1 MLARIFL
8 DETKKENNLV
18 ELLKMLSASEI
29 LAQILSFFL
38 LLFLLRQFAWKKI
51 LGLLD
56 QRKEKISSQLGEI
69 ENTKLEIAKLKAD
82 YESKISTINAAAQA
96 KIDEAIEEAKEINA
110 QMRKKA
116 HEEAQDIIIDA
127 RQQVKYEVS
136 KAQEQLKEKIVDIA
150 LGAARTVIQEKLTE
164 DGDRKIVEDFIR
176 EVQKTE

>member
-1 MLARIFL
+1 M
-8 DETKKENNLV
+8 
-18 ELLKMLSASEI
+18 ELLKMLNANEI
-29 LAQILSFFL
+29 LAQTLSFFL
-38 LLFLLRQFAWKKI
+38 LLFLLRHFAWKKL

-56 QRKEKISSQLGEI
+56 QRREKISSELGGI
-69 ENTKLEIAKLKAD
+69 ENTKLEIARLKAD
-82 YESKISTINAAAQA
+82 YESKIALIHQQAQV
-96 KIDEAIEEAKEINA
+96 KIDEAIEEGKKINA

-116 HEEAQDIIIDA
+116 HEDAQDIITDA

-176 EVQKTE
+176 EVGNSE

>member
-1 MLARIFL
+1 M
-8 DETKKENNLV
+8 

-38 LLFLLRQFAWKKI
+38 LLFLLRIFAWKKI

-69 ENTKLEIAKLKAD
+69 ENTKLAIANLKSD
-82 YESKISTINAAAQA
+82 YEQKISNIASEAQA
-96 KIDEAIEEAKEINA
+96 KINQAVEQAKIVTA

-127 RQQVKYEVS
+127 RQQVKHEVS
-136 KAQEQLKEKIVDIA
+136 KVQEQLKDKIVDIA
-150 LGAARTVIQEKLTE
+150 LSAASNLIQEKLTG
-164 DGDRKIVEDFIR
+164 DGDRKIVENFIR
-176 EVQKTE
+176 EVQKAE

>member
-1 MLARIFL
+1 
-8 DETKKENNLV
+8 
-18 ELLKMLSASEI
+18 MLSASEI
-29 LAQILSFFL
+29 LAQIVSFFL

-51 LGLLD
+51 LALLD

-69 ENTKLEIAKLKAD
+69 ENTKLEIAGLKSD
-82 YESKISTINAAAQA
+82 YESKISNIASQAQEKINQA
-96 KIDEAIEEAKEINA
+96 VEEAKVVSV

-150 LGAARTVIQEKLTE
+150 LNAARTVIQEKLTE

-176 EVQKTE
+176 EVEKIE